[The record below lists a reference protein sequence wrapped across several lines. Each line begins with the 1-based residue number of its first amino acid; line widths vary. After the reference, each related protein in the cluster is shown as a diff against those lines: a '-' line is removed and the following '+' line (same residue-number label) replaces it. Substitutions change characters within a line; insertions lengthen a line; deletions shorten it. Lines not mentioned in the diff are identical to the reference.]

1 MRSALGP
8 AQIKF
13 YRSVRYRLN
22 PSTPYALAFILPPPM
37 QASHG
42 LRHQRL
48 GVEQLPSTTTWVKF
62 QIDRDCRLRVAR
74 NAGLRF
80 SAG

>member
-1 MRSALGP
+1 MLEATSLSPTPEHLPSSRALI
-8 AQIKF
+8 Q
-13 YRSVRYRLN
+13 
-22 PSTPYALAFILPPPM
+22 AL
-37 QASHG
+37 HV
-42 LRHQRL
+42 LRHPHC
-48 GVEQLPSTTTWVKF
+48 GIEQLPSTTTWVKF